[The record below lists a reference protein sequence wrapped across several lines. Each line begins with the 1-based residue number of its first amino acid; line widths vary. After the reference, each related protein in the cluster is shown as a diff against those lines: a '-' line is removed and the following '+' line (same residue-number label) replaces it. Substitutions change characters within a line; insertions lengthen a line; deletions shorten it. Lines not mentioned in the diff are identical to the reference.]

1 LINFEKSQINLS
13 SSASI
18 GKLLMVLS
26 FFFSAPNGSQVATKG
41 TKKKLKKNQSTVIG
55 PWVI

>member
-26 FFFSAPNGSQVATKG
+26 FFFSPNGSQVATKG
-41 TKKKLKKNQSTVIG
+41 KKKLKKNQSTVIG